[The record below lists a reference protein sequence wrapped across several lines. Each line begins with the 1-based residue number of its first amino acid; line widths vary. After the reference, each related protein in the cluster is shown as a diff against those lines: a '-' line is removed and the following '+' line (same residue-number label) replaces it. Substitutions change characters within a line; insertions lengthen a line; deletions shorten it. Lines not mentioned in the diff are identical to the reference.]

1 METEAAAA
9 AIPKKRFFSRAP
21 GKLSLW
27 VANTVFGAVLGTLA
41 YSWAQPLLA
50 WMNLDKSEDQVK
62 ASMSRLDELV
72 AMAKSS
78 SEFDQKFLAELQA
91 VADQTRNSVEALQ
104 QNVSVIREGNIERK
118 GYDMAADFYLREGQ
132 AARIGDG
139 HQTLGLIFISPSK
152 KATTI
157 MLNGM
162 RRSADIGQKITFE
175 SGDDQCYLAFM
186 GASQAEKMAGF
197 VLSCEA

>member
-1 METEAAAA
+1 METEAIAA
-9 AIPKKRFFSRAP
+9 PKKRFFSRAP

-91 VADQTRNSVEALQ
+91 VADQTRNSVEALK

-132 AARIGDG
+132 GARIGNGDE
-139 HQTLGLIFISPSK
+139 TLGLLDISKSGNTATIRLNSK
-152 KATTI
+152 REFV
-157 MLNGM
+157 NV
-162 RRSADIGQKITFE
+162 GQKLTFM
-175 SGDDQCYLAFM
+175 SGNDECYLAFI
-186 GASQAEKMAGF
+186 GASAERQLAGF
-197 VLSCEA
+197 VSKCGV